1 MAAPETVIWMR
12 PEHAKAGRRAE
23 RSRALVTAAA
33 IKVADRYGLDAV
45 SMRRVA
51 AELGTGAASL
61 YRYIA
66 TRDDLLD
73 LMADAA
79 GAEYIL
85 AAPSGNWLADL
96 VGIAGQARAIMLRH
110 SWLPALV
117 ITRATLGPHGVDLVE
132 HFLNVLTDPPADP
145 AAKLEAFG
153 ILMAVT
159 VTFVQHEA
167 ATDQAVRQRQAA
179 YPRHV
184 TAAGHHSPRCSR
196 RPSHRPAPPINSRR
210 YSAASWPACSLPQR
224 RRRLPDPPCT
234 CTSRT
239 NFRTS
244 RSRAYPR

>member
-1 MAAPETVIWMR
+1 VAALQTVIWMR
-12 PEHAKAGRRAE
+12 PEHAKAGRPAE

-33 IKVADRYGLDAV
+33 IKVADRDGLDAV

-73 LMADAA
+73 LMADAT
-79 GAEYIL
+79 GAEYAL

-96 VGIAGQARAIMLRH
+96 VGIASQARAIMLRH
-110 SWLPALV
+110 PWLPALV

-132 HFLNVLTDPPADP
+132 HFLNVLSDHPADP

-159 VTFVQHEA
+159 ATFVQHEA
-167 ATDQAVRQRQAA
+167 ATDQAARQRQAA
-179 YPRHV
+179 YLRHV
-184 TAAGHHSPRCSR
+184 TAAGRHPQLTALLAAAIPPTDPADQFAALLSR
-196 RPSHRPAPPINSRR
+196 ILTGLLATTAQTPMP
-210 YSAASWPACSLPQR
+210 
-224 RRRLPDPPCT
+224 
-234 CTSRT
+234 
-239 NFRTS
+239 
-244 RSRAYPR
+244 